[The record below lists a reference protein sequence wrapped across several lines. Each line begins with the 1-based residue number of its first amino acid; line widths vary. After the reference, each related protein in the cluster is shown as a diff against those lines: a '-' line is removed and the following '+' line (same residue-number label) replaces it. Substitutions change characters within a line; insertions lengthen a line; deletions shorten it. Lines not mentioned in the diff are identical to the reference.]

1 MTTKKKNNSIL
12 LTTKTTTTTTTT
24 MMTRTTYYVDIHK
37 HINYNDIL
45 DMVIDS
51 KEEVR
56 SIFPKNQ
63 NSSKLRVKWGDQ
75 RPDLSKLSE
84 KEAEEVFDIWR
95 KKRKAFTDKVNR
107 TTVREDH
114 EMKKFEFDSH
124 EETLWDHSTQLCA
137 MAVVKASRLS
147 AGHVFQLKDSLCCR
161 EGDDLLTILMNCM
174 NISEKKLRT
183 PLQLKRIAPIITNA
197 VEETPG
203 ISYQMSREI
212 LSPFANDYT
221 LTDNI
226 LHDGRDI
233 LFSKLWRCA

>member
-1 MTTKKKNNSIL
+1 
-12 LTTKTTTTTTTT
+12 
-24 MMTRTTYYVDIHK
+24 
-37 HINYNDIL
+37 
-45 DMVIDS
+45 
-51 KEEVR
+51 
-56 SIFPKNQ
+56 
-63 NSSKLRVKWGDQ
+63 
-75 RPDLSKLSE
+75 
-84 KEAEEVFDIWR
+84 
-95 KKRKAFTDKVNR
+95 
-107 TTVREDH
+107 
-114 EMKKFEFDSH
+114 MKKFEFDSR

-137 MAVVKASRLS
+137 MAVVKASQLS